1 MDRVRKARALPAIV
15 GLMLIVAACTSS
27 GASPSAST
35 GPTAS
40 QPAPTTG
47 ASANPSGEPTACDA
61 DAKLAAATEAG
72 VLSKGPH
79 GEDPEEASTVVL
91 TPEEIDQVKGM
102 NATAA
107 IVMHYGG
114 DDWSAAQIAG
124 LTQQFG
130 ELGIE
135 IVATTD
141 ADFSPATQV
150 SNIETVLALNPSIIV
165 SIPTD
170 PVATAEAYKKAAS
183 AGVKLVFMDNT
194 PNDLVVGTDYVSVVS
209 ADNRGNGVVSA
220 HLAAK
225 ALNCQGTVGLIY
237 HDADFFVTRDRYE
250 GFKETIEAEYP
261 GIEIVDEKGVTGP
274 DFAGQAQSN
283 ATAMLTQRPD
293 LSAIWAVWDVPSE
306 GVIAAARSA
315 GREDLVIVTE
325 DLGKNVAIQLAK
337 DELIKGLG
345 AQRPFDQGVTEA
357 KLAAYGLLGKTAPA
371 YVALPALP
379 VSHDNV
385 VEAWQEVYHADPPTE
400 VTDSLAP

>member
-1 MDRVRKARALPAIV
+1 MDRVRRARALSALV
-15 GLMLIVAACTSS
+15 ALLLVVAACSSSATSPSATEPETTQPAATS
-27 GASPSAST
+27 GAST
-35 GPTAS
+35 
-40 QPAPTTG
+40 APTTE
-47 ASANPSGEPTACDA
+47 PSACDA

-79 GEDPEEASTVVL
+79 GEDPSEASSVEL
-91 TPEEIDQVKGM
+91 TQAEIDQVKGM

-170 PVATAEAYKKAAS
+170 PVATAEAYKKAAD
-183 AGVKLVFMDNT
+183 AGVKLVFMDNV
-194 PNDLVVGTDYVSVVS
+194 PNDLTVGTDYVSVVS

-225 ALNCQGTVGLIY
+225 ALNCQGTIGLIF

-315 GREDLVIVTE
+315 GRDDLVIVTE

-345 AQRPFDQGVTEA
+345 AQRPFDQGITEA
-357 KLAAYGLLGKTAPA
+357 KLAAYGLLGKEAPE

-379 VSHDNV
+379 VSHENV
-385 VEAWQEVYHADPPTE
+385 VEAWNEVYHADPPAE
-400 VTDSLAP
+400 VTDSLVP

>member
-1 MDRVRKARALPAIV
+1 M
-15 GLMLIVAACTSS
+15 LMVAACTS
-27 GASPSAST
+27 PSASPGVT
-35 GPTAS
+35 QEPAS
-40 QPAPTTG
+40 QPPQTAG
-47 ASANPSGEPTACDA
+47 SSVAPSGDTTACDA
-61 DAKLAAATEAG
+61 DAKLAAAGEAG

-79 GEDPEEASTVVL
+79 GEEPAEASEVEL
-91 TPEEIDQVKGM
+91 SQAEIDQVKGM

-114 DDWSAAQIAG
+114 DDWSGAQIAG

-170 PVATAEAYKKAAS
+170 PVATAQAYKKAAD
-183 AGVKLVFMDNT
+183 AGVELVFMDNT
-194 PNDLVVGTDYVSVVS
+194 PNDLVAGTDYVSVVS

-225 ALNCQGTVGLIY
+225 ALNCEGTIGLIF

-250 GFKETIEAEYP
+250 GFKETIEADYP
-261 GIEIVDEKGVTGP
+261 NIEIVDEKGVTGP

-293 LSAIWAVWDVPSE
+293 LSAIWAVWDVPAE

-315 GREDLVIVTE
+315 GREDLVILTE

-357 KLAAYGLLGKTAPA
+357 KLAAYGLLDKEAPE

-379 VSHDNV
+379 VSHENV
-385 VEAWQEVYHADPPTE
+385 LEAWQEVYHQDPPAE
-400 VTDSLAP
+400 VADSYAE

>member
-1 MDRVRKARALPAIV
+1 
-15 GLMLIVAACTSS
+15 
-27 GASPSAST
+27 
-35 GPTAS
+35 
-40 QPAPTTG
+40 
-47 ASANPSGEPTACDA
+47 
-61 DAKLAAATEAG
+61 
-72 VLSKGPH
+72 
-79 GEDPEEASTVVL
+79 
-91 TPEEIDQVKGM
+91 
-102 NATAA
+102 
-107 IVMHYGG
+107 MHYGG
-114 DDWSAAQIAG
+114 DDWSGAQIAG

-170 PVATAEAYKKAAS
+170 PVATAQAYKKAAD
-183 AGVKLVFMDNT
+183 AGVELVFMDNT
-194 PNDLVVGTDYVSVVS
+194 PNDLVAGTDYVSVVS

-225 ALNCQGTVGLIY
+225 ALNCEGTIGLIF

-250 GFKETIEAEYP
+250 GFKETIEADYP
-261 GIEIVDEKGVTGP
+261 NIEIVDEKGVTGP

-293 LSAIWAVWDVPSE
+293 LSAIWAVWDVPAE

-315 GREDLVIVTE
+315 GREDLVILTE

-357 KLAAYGLLGKTAPA
+357 KLAAYGLLDKEAPE

-379 VSHDNV
+379 VSHENV
-385 VEAWQEVYHADPPTE
+385 LEAWQEVYHQDPPAE
-400 VTDSLAP
+400 VADSYAE

>member
-1 MDRVRKARALPAIV
+1 MDRIRGARVLPA
-15 GLMLIVAACTSS
+15 LAALTLIVAACSSS
-27 GASPSAST
+27 GASPSAT
-35 GPTAS
+35 GPAATEPAATSGAS
-40 QPAPTTG
+40 SAPTT
-47 ASANPSGEPTACDA
+47 CDA

-79 GEDPEEASTVVL
+79 GEDPSEASSVEL
-91 TPEEIDQVKGM
+91 TPEEIDRVKGM

-170 PVATAEAYKKAAS
+170 PVATAEAYKKAAD
-183 AGVKLVFMDNT
+183 AGVKLVFMDNV
-194 PNDLVVGTDYVSVVS
+194 PNGLTVGTDYVSVVS

-225 ALNCQGTVGLIY
+225 ALNCEGTIGLIF

-250 GFKETIEAEYP
+250 GFKETIEADYP

-306 GVIAAARSA
+306 GVIAAARGA
-315 GREDLVIVTE
+315 GRDDLVIVTE

-357 KLAAYGLLGKTAPA
+357 KLAAYGLLGKAAPE

-385 VEAWQEVYHADPPTE
+385 IEAWNEVYHAAPPAE

>member
-1 MDRVRKARALPAIV
+1 MDRVRRPRALPAIV
-15 GLMLIVAACTSS
+15 GLLFVVAACTSS
-27 GASPSAST
+27 GASPSPSSA
-35 GPTAS
+35 PVES
-40 QPAPTTG
+40 QPAATTSTSP
-47 ASANPSGEPTACDA
+47 SAEPTACDA

-79 GEDPEEASTVVL
+79 GEDPEEASTVEL
-91 TPEEIDQVKGM
+91 TQAEIDQVKGM
-102 NATAA
+102 NATTA

-170 PVATAEAYKKAAS
+170 PVATAEAYKAAAD
-183 AGVKLVFMDNT
+183 AGVKLVFMDNV
-194 PNDLVVGTDYVSVVS
+194 PNDLTVGTDYVSVVS

-225 ALNCQGTVGLIY
+225 ALDCQGTIGLIF

-250 GFKETIEAEYP
+250 GFKETIEADYP

-283 ATAMLTQRPD
+283 ATAMLTQRAD
-293 LSAIWAVWDVPSE
+293 LSAIWAVWDVPAE

-315 GREDLVIVTE
+315 GRDDLVILTE

-385 VEAWQEVYHADPPTE
+385 VEAWQEVYHSDPPAE

>member
-1 MDRVRKARALPAIV
+1 MDRVRKARALSTVV
-15 GLMLIVAACTSS
+15 GMVLLVAACSS
-27 GASPSAST
+27 TGASPVASEPAGT
-35 GPTAS
+35 QA
-40 QPAPTTG
+40 APTTG
-47 ASANPSGEPTACDA
+47 ASSAPSGEAGACDA
-61 DAKLAAATEAG
+61 DAKLAAAGDAG

-79 GEDPEEASTVVL
+79 GEDPEEASTVEL
-91 TPEEIDQVKGM
+91 TPAEIDQVKGM
-102 NATAA
+102 DATAA

-124 LTQQFG
+124 LTQRFG

-170 PVATAEAYKKAAS
+170 PVATAEAYKKAADE
-183 AGVKLVFMDNT
+183 GVKLVFMDNT
-194 PNDLVVGTDYVSVVS
+194 PNDLVAGTDYVSVVS

-225 ALNCQGTVGLIY
+225 ALNCEGTIGLIF

-250 GFKETIEAEYP
+250 GFKETIEADYP
-261 GIEIVDEKGVTGP
+261 NIEIVDEKGVTGP

-293 LSAIWAVWDVPSE
+293 LSAIWAVWDVPAE

-315 GREDLVIVTE
+315 GRDDLVIVTE

-357 KLAAYGLLGKTAPA
+357 NLAAYGLLGKTAPE

-385 VEAWQEVYHADPPTE
+385 VDAWREVYHADPPAE